1 MRFFEETKS
10 FISCIH
16 CIYIFLW
23 GKWNTGYVFD
33 DDDDDDDDSGDG
45 DVDDEDDNII
55 LKWWVQCAV

>member
-1 MRFFEETKS
+1 MYTLY
-10 FISCIH
+10 
-16 CIYIFLW
+16 IYIFLW
-23 GKWNTGYVFD
+23 GKWNTGYVF